1 MSEKPPAGPASES
14 VSPDCG
20 QVDHRGLLAYSYLNG
35 TGSLEKALERFGGP
49 QGLLRSASQ
58 SLAASVAYDSGES
71 SPQSSDDEIRELGR
85 FAREAGLMMSADE
98 IRAFGQE
105 FSLVGGTEHKVAVMV
120 GSDRVLKDLDAHA
133 IATQSLF
140 DYFTDHELANFLLGD
155 SIEIEGFYE
164 YEGRLHVLISQ
175 PWVDGPHPGLPV
187 LKNGLEGKGLVS
199 ESPSGST
206 GMFTIPTEN
215 LGNVHLIDIK
225 PNNVILDEITG
236 EIIPIDIHFYFDTH
250 EDRLRALE
258 KLGLRDTPVK

>member
-1 MSEKPPAGPASES
+1 MSEKPPAGPASKS
-14 VSPDCG
+14 VSPDRR

-58 SLAASVAYDSGES
+58 SLAASVSYDPGES
-71 SPQSSDDEIRELGR
+71 SPQSSDDEIRELAR
-85 FAREAGLMMSADE
+85 FAREAGLMMRADE
-98 IRAFGQE
+98 VRTFFRENAMI
-105 FSLVGGTEHKVAVMV
+105 GGAEHKVAEVIEV
-120 GSDRVLKDLDAHA
+120 GRVLKDLDAHA

-164 YEGRLHVLISQ
+164 YEGRLHILISQ
-175 PWVDGPHPGLPV
+175 PWIDGLHPDLPV
-187 LKNGLEGKGLVS
+187 LKKGLEEKGLES

-206 GMFTIPTEN
+206 GIFTIPTEN

-225 PNNVILDEITG
+225 PNNVILDEMTG

-258 KLGLRDTPVK
+258 ELGLRDTPMK